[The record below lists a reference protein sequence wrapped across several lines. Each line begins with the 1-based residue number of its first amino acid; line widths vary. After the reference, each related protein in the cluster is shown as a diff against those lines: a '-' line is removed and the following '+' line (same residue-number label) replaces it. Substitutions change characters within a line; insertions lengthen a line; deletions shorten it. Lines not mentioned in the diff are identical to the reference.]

1 MPSGK
6 APSIERHLV
15 SVSELETDVN
25 EQVTGSD
32 RAIIRPLTKRNMPL
46 LRFVGETVKWFLL
59 RLLGINMADEA
70 SETMAGALKN
80 WLGALGFIAPL
91 VAHFVDTQ
99 HPSLPP
105 WASIA
110 LMLAGLAIYASPV
123 AWMRVTGRGQKPMAI
138 AVIIVSALGLM
149 FGIYL
154 LARPSA
160 SAPPQTPTDDAE
172 KPTLTG
178 PPMFGEAYTKPP
190 PPKNYFPNEKIEL
203 GNLLTV
209 VGRLFDDGV
218 AGFAEASNFN
228 NPLPNVKPLLVQ
240 RRREV
245 GLTDS
250 RISNMSEYLD
260 ELVRQNPRYRSEI
273 ASVLG
278 KSLTGAVSIEI
289 PSIHRFLE
297 LSRAFTGDLDS
308 TLQRYD
314 SIDSKNL
321 NWVLTIISREG
332 MSAGNELNNVKTWI
346 DQCTSRIDKMREQL
360 K

>member
-1 MPSGK
+1 MPS
-6 APSIERHLV
+6 APPDSEAYSARPRTVTSPTVLPIAREDGFRH
-15 SVSELETDVN
+15 
-25 EQVTGSD
+25 
-32 RAIIRPLTKRNMPL
+32 
-46 LRFVGETVKWFLL
+46 L

-178 PPMFGEAYTKPP
+178 PP
-190 PPKNYFPNEKIEL
+190 
-203 GNLLTV
+203 
-209 VGRLFDDGV
+209 
-218 AGFAEASNFN
+218 
-228 NPLPNVKPLLVQ
+228 NV
-240 RRREV
+240 RRGIYE
-245 GLTDS
+245 T
-250 RISNMSEYLD
+250 
-260 ELVRQNPRYRSEI
+260 
-273 ASVLG
+273 A
-278 KSLTGAVSIEI
+278 A
-289 PSIHRFLE
+289 
-297 LSRAFTGDLDS
+297 A
-308 TLQRYD
+308 
-314 SIDSKNL
+314 
-321 NWVLTIISREG
+321 
-332 MSAGNELNNVKTWI
+332 
-346 DQCTSRIDKMREQL
+346 
-360 K
+360 